1 MATSYRVIR
10 GEHWAQ
16 ALLAKLVDADRDTS
30 AWMDVHT
37 HLLKRDP
44 YSQVGLLQLAGRPC
58 CLKLYR
64 CKSSLQSLQFALGR
78 GRAVNSFDGGHS
90 LRAAGI
96 AVPEALALL
105 RVPGG
110 MLLLCSAIEQ
120 AENLQMLWPRVD
132 SCATREQILDRA
144 AQLLAQLHSAGFA
157 HGDCKWSNWLWAQGQ
172 LYLVD
177 LDAVCQAAAGDRRQA
192 RDLARFTLNAEELS
206 LQPALY
212 NLFLEGYLSAMGL
225 SREVLMPPMLV
236 ELQRLRQRHLQHYG
250 EPGQRLV

>member
-225 SREVLMPPMLV
+225 SREVLMPHMLV

>member
-30 AWMDVHT
+30 AWMDAHT
-37 HLLKRDP
+37 HLLKRDR

-90 LRAAGI
+90 LRAAGV

-144 AQLLAQLHSAGFA
+144 AQLLARLHSAGFA

-212 NLFLEGYLSAMGL
+212 DLFLEGYLSAMGL

>member
-30 AWMDVHT
+30 AWMDAHT
-37 HLLKRDP
+37 HLLKRDR

-90 LRAAGI
+90 LRAAGV

-120 AENLQMLWPRVD
+120 AENLQVLWPRVD

-144 AQLLAQLHSAGFA
+144 AQLLARLHSAGFA
-157 HGDCKWSNWLWAQGQ
+157 HGDCKWSNWLWARGQ

-212 NLFLEGYLSAMGL
+212 DLFLEGYLSAMGL

>member
-1 MATSYRVIR
+1 MATKHRVIR
-10 GEHWAQ
+10 GEQWAQ
-16 ALLAKLVDADRDTS
+16 ALLAKLLDADRDMG
-30 AWMDVHT
+30 AWMDEHT
-37 HLLKRDP
+37 HLLKRDR
-44 YSQVGLLQLAGRPC
+44 YSQVGLLRLQDRPC

-64 CKSSLQSLQFALGR
+64 CKSPWQYLQFALGR
-78 GRAVNSFDGGHS
+78 GRAVNSFDRGHS

-96 AVPEALALL
+96 AVPEELAVL

-110 MLLLCSAIEQ
+110 MY
-120 AENLQMLWPRVD
+120 
-132 SCATREQILDRA
+132 
-144 AQLLAQLHSAGFA
+144 AGFA

-212 NLFLEGYLSAMGL
+212 DLFLEGYLSVTGL
-225 SREVLMPPMLV
+225 SRDMLMPPMLV
-236 ELQRLRQRHLQHYG
+236 ELQGLRQRHLQRYG
-250 EPGQRLV
+250 ESGQRLV

>member
-90 LRAAGI
+90 LRAAGV

-120 AENLQMLWPRVD
+120 AENLQVLWPRVD

-144 AQLLAQLHSAGFA
+144 AQLLARLHSAGFA

-177 LDAVCQAAAGDRRQA
+177 LDAVRQAAAGDRRQA

-212 NLFLEGYLSAMGL
+212 DLFLEGYLSAMGL

>member
-1 MATSYRVIR
+1 MATKHRVIR
-10 GEHWAQ
+10 GEQWAQ
-16 ALLAKLVDADRDTS
+16 ALLAQLLDADRDTG
-30 AWMDVHT
+30 AWMDAHT
-37 HLLKRDP
+37 HLLKRDR
-44 YSQVGLLQLAGRPC
+44 YSQVGLLRLQDRPC

-64 CKSSLQSLQFALGR
+64 SKSPWQYLQFALGR
-78 GRAVNSFDGGHS
+78 GRAVNSFDRGHS

-96 AVPEALALL
+96 AVPEELALL

-110 MLLLCSAIEQ
+110 MLLLCCAIEQ
-120 AENLQMLWPRVD
+120 ADNLQVLWPRVD
-132 SCATREQILDRA
+132 SRATREQIMDRA
-144 AQLLAQLHSAGFA
+144 AQLLARLHNAGFA

-212 NLFLEGYLSAMGL
+212 DLFLEGYLSVTGL
-225 SREVLMPPMLV
+225 SRDVLMPPMLV
-236 ELQRLRQRHLQHYG
+236 ELQGLRQRHLQRYG
-250 EPGQRLV
+250 ESGQRLV

>member
-225 SREVLMPPMLV
+225 SREVLMPPMLL

>member
-30 AWMDVHT
+30 AWMDAHT
-37 HLLKRDP
+37 HLLKRDR

-90 LRAAGI
+90 LRAAGV

-120 AENLQMLWPRVD
+120 AENLQVLWPRVD

-144 AQLLAQLHSAGFA
+144 AQLLARLHSAGFA

-212 NLFLEGYLSAMGL
+212 DLFLEGYLSAMGL
-225 SREVLMPPMLV
+225 SREVLIPPMLV

>member
-1 MATSYRVIR
+1 MAANYRVIR
-10 GEHWAQ
+10 GAHWAQ
-16 ALLAKLVDADRDTS
+16 ALLAKLVDADRDPG
-30 AWMDVHT
+30 AWMDKYT
-37 HLLKRDP
+37 HVLKRDR
-44 YSQVGLLQLAGRPC
+44 YSQVGLLHLQDRPC

-64 CKSSLQSLQFALGR
+64 CKSSLQNLQFALGR
-78 GRAVNSFDGGHS
+78 GRAVNSFDCGHS

-120 AENLQMLWPRVD
+120 ADNLQVLWPRVD
-132 SCATREQILDRA
+132 SCATRAQILDRA
-144 AQLLAQLHSAGFA
+144 AQLLAQLHRAGFA

-177 LDAVCQAAAGDRRQA
+177 LDAVCQAVAGDRRQA
-192 RDLARFTLNAEELS
+192 RDLARFTLNAEELA

-212 NLFLEGYLSAMGL
+212 DLFLEDYLSAMGL
-225 SREVLMPPMLV
+225 SREVLMSPMRV
-236 ELQRLRQRHLQHYG
+236 ELQRLRRRHLQRYG